1 MTTTR
6 RRFLA
11 LGAGLALGFPGI
23 RRSLAAPALHLLAP
37 AAYGDAVFLS
47 ALKTAAKSAFDLQVL
62 ADDDAALAPLVPLLP
77 GATAAQ
83 RAARPTL
90 LVAAHPWLRGILW
103 PEGAVDPLGK
113 DGSAPASGFA
123 LAPGLQ
129 PPLAELETGLEGSY
143 LLGRAL
149 RFDVAGV
156 GVDSRRVSVAA
167 LDDIGLSLIDDPVLS
182 GRYGLVA
189 DSRCLLPMVMLYC
202 GLDPFRL
209 QLESELRRFE
219 AGMRRLVER
228 AALIAAS
235 PAEAAAAL
243 ADGRI
248 DLALPLG
255 LGAMAPARLAGN
267 AHVTVAVPGRGPL
280 AGQAAFY
287 WVEMLALPTQSPK
300 PEAARDALA
309 AVTDRP
315 LVGALAHLGGLC
327 PAAGLLAPGNAD
339 ILTAEERL
347 ALDFDAWPALLA
359 RCTAMGLVPERRRLQ
374 PLLDAALAARK

>member
-1 MTTTR
+1 M
-6 RRFLA
+6 
-11 LGAGLALGFPGI
+11 
-23 RRSLAAPALHLLAP
+23 HLLAP
-37 AAYGDAVFLS
+37 AAYDDPGVLS
-47 ALKTAAKSAFDLQVL
+47 ALKTATKSAFDLQPL
-62 ADDDAALAPLVPLLP
+62 ANDDSAVAPLVPLLP

-90 LVAAHPWLRGILW
+90 TVAAHPWLRGILW

-113 DGSAPASGFA
+113 DGSAPASSFE
-123 LAPGLQ
+123 LAPGLS
-129 PPLAELETGLEGSY
+129 PPLAELESGLEGSY
-143 LLGRAL
+143 LLGRTL
-149 RFDVAGV
+149 RFDIAGV

-167 LDDIGLSLIDDPVLS
+167 LDDIGLSLIDDPALS
-182 GRYGLVA
+182 GRYGLVHDA
-189 DSRCLLPMVMLYC
+189 RCLLPLVMLYC

-209 QLESELRRFE
+209 QLDSELRRFE

-228 AALIAAS
+228 AALIAAT

-255 LGAMAPARLAGN
+255 LGAMAPARLAGGR
-267 AHVTVAVPGRGPL
+267 HLTVAAPGRGPM

-287 WVEMLALPTQSPK
+287 WVEMLALPTQCPK
-300 PEAARDALA
+300 PDAARAVLDAVA
-309 AVTDRP
+309 GRP
-315 LVGALAHLGGLC
+315 LVSALARMGGLC
-327 PAAGLLAPGNAD
+327 PAAGLLAAGNVD

-347 ALDFDAWPALLA
+347 ALDFEAWPALLA
-359 RCTAMGLVPERRRLQ
+359 RCTAMDLVPERKRLQ